1 MSNAPSATRDEL
13 QRLLTETAEPG
24 YRNYWKSDYL
34 ARLPDEAID
43 TVVDHRAW
51 AQALSTAM
59 ESYTTDGVYV
69 NFLSQ
74 EGEGRVE
81 AAHGDNYDRL
91 AAVKAE

>member
-1 MSNAPSATRDEL
+1 MGGTISRVASNATAFPHRDAAFSAT
-13 QRLLTETAEPG
+13 A
-24 YRNYWKSDYL
+24 W
-34 ARLPDEAID
+34 ARWTDPAADD
-43 TVVDHRAW
+43 DHRAW

-81 AAHGDNYDRL
+81 AAYGDNYDRL